1 MIDNPKDIQSDKDAL
16 KELEEGLR
24 TCALVG
30 VDEFYETGEDHY
42 YAISQLAL
50 LLIEK
55 NQK

>member
-55 NQK
+55 NQN